1 MAQPPAVP
9 APRQRNWA
17 VWVLAALAV
26 IAGLLALYDAAR
38 YMGWAPITLGPI
50 QFFLPNTQ
58 WLGAI
63 MSAIVAVI
71 WFVVAKWLYDLNPS
85 GWLFVVIMAIIY
97 LVLQL
102 LAVLGSTTFQSV
114 ALGVLVCLV
123 TLILAF
129 LPGTKRA
136 FGQ

>member
-1 MAQPPAVP
+1 MAQPPAAS

-38 YMGWAPITLGPI
+38 YMGWAPISLGPI
-50 QFFLPNTQ
+50 QFVLPTVQ

-71 WFVVAKWLYDLNPS
+71 WFMVAKWIYDLNPS
-85 GWLFVVIMAIIY
+85 GWMFVVIMAIIY
-97 LVLQL
+97 LVLQF
-102 LAVLGSTTFQSV
+102 LAILGSTSWQSV
-114 ALGVLVCLV
+114 MWGVLVCVL